1 MFSVASWAPTVRPGP
16 LCLLGQALSR
26 LPSVLVFSPTCL
38 LSSRSKQVI
47 VLTVCRPSVYRCR
60 APLHSCPLF
69 PGWPPCH
76 HMLASSYLFIKA
88 QSSDCFL
95 RAIFPERPSLSWA
108 FGAWSVCQLKVW
120 LTVSG
125 PKSYQGSR
133 GGSII
138 SQYQPC
144 GLEQNT

>member
-1 MFSVASWAPTVRPGP
+1 MFSVASRAPTVRPGP

-47 VLTVCRPSVYRCR
+47 VLTGCRPSVYRCR

-120 LTVSG
+120 LTVSV
-125 PKSYQGSR
+125 GSQ
-133 GGSII
+133 II
-138 SQYQPC
+138 SGFTWRLHHFPVP
-144 GLEQNT
+144 TMWP